1 MFTKHFKMSRQPFA
15 ERAPVDQILRDE
27 RIGQG
32 LARLDYLAKSGSIAL
47 VTGQTGV
54 GKSSLIKLFV
64 HSLSRNRFNPI
75 YISLTDVG
83 TNGLLKLIVT
93 SLGEVPRRGKERLF
107 LQILEKVQKTE
118 LTTLLIVDEC
128 HFLEPHA
135 LIALRLLV
143 SSGLE
148 DAPPLKIILT
158 GQDPLREQLKQ
169 ASHADLASRI
179 SVRYH
184 VPPLTPDQTVAYIDF
199 QVRQAGGS
207 EKIFEDE
214 AKTLLHDY
222 SSGVPRQI
230 NNMATACLINAS
242 TKNLQKITANLV
254 NETMPEFHLP

>member
-1 MFTKHFKMSRQPFA
+1 M
-15 ERAPVDQILRDE
+15 
-27 RIGQG
+27 
-32 LARLDYLAKSGSIAL
+32 
-47 VTGQTGV
+47 
-54 GKSSLIKLFV
+54 GKSSLLKLFV
-64 HSLSRNRFNPI
+64 HSLSRNRFNPV
-75 YISLTDVG
+75 YLSLTDVG
-83 TNGLLKLIVT
+83 TNGLLKLIVN

-143 SSGLE
+143 SAGLE

-169 ASHADLASRI
+169 ASHADLAGRI

-184 VPPLTPDQTVAYIDF
+184 VPPLTRDQTQAYIDF
-199 QVRQAGGS
+199 QVRQCGGS

-230 NNMATACLINAS
+230 NNMATACLINAA